1 MSGTTHPIPLHD
13 IASLT
18 AATREGRVSLRDVVD
33 EVIRRRDAYEHRH
46 VWIHRV
52 EDASLRQRADELEPR
67 RVAGEA
73 LPLLGATFAVKDNID
88 VAGLPTTAGCPSFAY
103 RPERSATVVEK
114 LEAAGAMLVGKTNM
128 DQFATGL
135 VGTRSPHGA
144 PRCVFNADYV
154 SGGSSS
160 GSAVAV
166 AAGLVSFALGTDTA
180 GSGRVPAAFN
190 DLTGLKPT
198 RGRVSAAGVVPA
210 CRSLDCVSVFAKSST
225 DAAAVM
231 RVIEGRDDRDAWS
244 RSRDEPPGETAADEP
259 AGFRFGVPGEAAL
272 HFFGDGESASLYAE
286 AVARCESIGG
296 ERVEIDFTPFA
307 EAAALLYGGP
317 WVAERYAAVGR
328 FIEKHPAACDPTVR
342 GIILGGARPT
352 AADAFRAMYR
362 LEEYR
367 RRAEAIWRDIDTLL
381 LPTTGTI
388 YRVDEIAAEPL
399 ALNTNLGRY
408 TNFLNL
414 LDCCGL
420 ALPAGFRE
428 NRTPFGVTLVAPAF
442 RDEALLALGQRYET
456 AYRAAV
462 TPPPLHAGSSK
473 PRVRLA
479 VVGAHLSG
487 MPLNHQLTSRGATL
501 AWSGTTSPA
510 YRLYALADS
519 TPPKPGLVR
528 VGENGGAAIE
538 LEVWE
543 LDPAGFGAFT
553 AEVPPPLAIGSVTLA
568 TGETV
573 KGFVCEPRA
582 IDGAIDVTDFG
593 GWRRYLQL
601 AAT

>member
-1 MSGTTHPIPLHD
+1 MTASVQEGRI
-13 IASLT
+13 SLT
-18 AATREGRVSLRDVVD
+18 DVVD
-33 EVIRRRDAYEHRH
+33 EVIRRRDACGHRSI
-46 VWIHRV
+46 WIHLV
-52 EDASLRQRADELEPR
+52 EDASLRQRADELER
-67 RVAGEA
+67 RRAAGEA
-73 LPLLGATFAVKDNID
+73 LPLLGATYAVKDNID

-114 LEAAGAMLVGKTNM
+114 LEAAGAILVGKTNM

-166 AAGLVSFALGTDTA
+166 AAELVSFALGTDTA

-210 CRSLDCVSVFAKSST
+210 CRSLDCVSVFARSSA

-231 RVIEGRDDRDAWS
+231 RVIEGRDERDAWS
-244 RSRDEPPGETAADEP
+244 RTLEDPPAERTAPDP
-259 AGFRFGVPGEAAL
+259 AGFRFGVPASDAL
-272 HFFGDGESASLYAE
+272 HFFGDAKSASLYAE
-286 AVARCESIGG
+286 AIARCEAIGG
-296 ERVEIDFTPFA
+296 QRVEIDFTPFA
-307 EAAALLYGGP
+307 EAAKLLYGGP

-328 FIEKHPAACDPTVR
+328 FIEEHPTACDPTVR
-342 GIILGGARPT
+342 GIILGGSRLT
-352 AADAFRAMYR
+352 AADAFRAMDR

-367 RRAEAIWRDIDTLL
+367 RGAEAVWRDVDTLL

-388 YRVDEIAAEPL
+388 YRVDEITAEPL
-399 ALNTNLGRY
+399 TLNTNLGRY
-408 TNFLNL
+408 TNFMNL

-442 RDEALLALGQRYET
+442 RDETLLELGERYET
-456 AYRAAV
+456 AYREAA
-462 TPPPLHAGSSK
+462 TPPPLDAGPPPK
-473 PRVRLA
+473 TVRLA
-479 VVGAHLSG
+479 VMGAHLNG

-510 YRLYALADS
+510 YRLYALAES
-519 TPPKPGLVR
+519 APPKPGLVH
-528 VGENGGAAIE
+528 VGEDRGASIE
-538 LEVWE
+538 VEVWE
-543 LDPAGFGAFT
+543 LEPAAFGEFT
-553 AEVPPPLAIGSVTLA
+553 ADVPPPLAIGSVTLA

-573 KGFVCEPRA
+573 KGFVCEPRGLE
-582 IDGAIDVTDFG
+582 GA
-593 GWRRYLQL
+593 
-601 AAT
+601 

>member
-1 MSGTTHPIPLHD
+1 MSDATHPIPLHD

-18 AATREGRVSLRDVVD
+18 AATRESRVSLRDVVD
-33 EVIRRRDAYEHRH
+33 EVIRRRDACEHRH
-46 VWIHRV
+46 VWIHCV
-52 EDASLRQRADELEPR
+52 DDASLRQRADELERR

-73 LPLLGATFAVKDNID
+73 LPLLGAAFAVKDNID

-103 RPERSATVVEK
+103 LPERSATVVEK

-244 RSRDEPPGETAADEP
+244 RSREEPLGETAANEP

-296 ERVEIDFTPFA
+296 ERIEIDFTPFA
-307 EAAALLYGGP
+307 EAATLLYGGP

-328 FIEKHPAACDPTVR
+328 FIEAHPAACDPTVR

-367 RRAEAIWRDIDTLL
+367 RRAEAIWHDIDTLL

-399 ALNTNLGRY
+399 TLNTNLGRY

-428 NRTPFGVTLVAPAF
+428 NRTPFGVTLVAPAC
-442 RDEALLALGQRYET
+442 RDEALLALGTRYET
-456 AYRAAV
+456 AYRAAPSPPHRC
-462 TPPPLHAGSSK
+462 TPA
-473 PRVRLA
+473 PR
-479 VVGAHLSG
+479 
-487 MPLNHQLTSRGATL
+487 SRGFA
-501 AWSGTTSPA
+501 SP
-510 YRLYALADS
+510 S
-519 TPPKPGLVR
+519 
-528 VGENGGAAIE
+528 
-538 LEVWE
+538 
-543 LDPAGFGAFT
+543 
-553 AEVPPPLAIGSVTLA
+553 SVLT
-568 TGETV
+568 
-573 KGFVCEPRA
+573 
-582 IDGAIDVTDFG
+582 
-593 GWRRYLQL
+593 
-601 AAT
+601 